1 MGASQMTQAEG
12 SQGPVERR
20 MIVHITPEAAIG
32 VYAAFVSIWHDA
44 ESFTLDF
51 SVPLGPPQ
59 LREEESTG
67 QQFAQMDAQIVSRVR
82 IPPSQVFEIMKALE
96 NQLSAWELENGRK
109 PGEPPR

>member
-1 MGASQMTQAEG
+1 MTQAEEP
-12 SQGPVERR
+12 QGPIERR
-20 MIVHITPEAAIG
+20 MNVRITPEAAIG

-59 LREEESTG
+59 LLEDESTG
-67 QQFAQMDAQIVSRVR
+67 QQFAQMDAQVVSRVR